1 MNVFKSNS
9 AILDLIYSIKNYY
22 SWSYLAYFDLKL
34 KYRKTYLGPW
44 WVVVGMAI
52 SAGVLCLLWSTI
64 FNLDWRN
71 FLLYLFS
78 GFIIWTWIISIIN
91 DGPEVFSGSSLL
103 IKTYPIPPIFHV
115 FRKSYLNLLLFLH
128 HLPLIFILIIIMKPE
143 ISSRVFLTLPLAVF
157 LIFINSVL
165 YSATIGIISAR
176 YRDVEPTIKAL
187 MAPMLLLT
195 PVLWKPEMLGEY
207 INFVYI
213 NPFTYFIGIVRNDLI
228 GDVFDIYVW
237 YGAIA
242 ITFIQLIFYLLL
254 YSAKRN
260 RIVFWV

>member
-1 MNVFKSNS
+1 
-9 AILDLIYSIKNYY
+9 
-22 SWSYLAYFDLKL
+22 
-34 KYRKTYLGPW
+34 
-44 WVVVGMAI
+44 
-52 SAGVLCLLWSTI
+52 
-64 FNLDWRN
+64 
-71 FLLYLFS
+71 
-78 GFIIWTWIISIIN
+78 
-91 DGPEVFSGSSLL
+91 
-103 IKTYPIPPIFHV
+103 
-115 FRKSYLNLLLFLH
+115 
-128 HLPLIFILIIIMKPE
+128 MKPE

-242 ITFIQLIFYLLL
+242 ITFIQLILYLLL